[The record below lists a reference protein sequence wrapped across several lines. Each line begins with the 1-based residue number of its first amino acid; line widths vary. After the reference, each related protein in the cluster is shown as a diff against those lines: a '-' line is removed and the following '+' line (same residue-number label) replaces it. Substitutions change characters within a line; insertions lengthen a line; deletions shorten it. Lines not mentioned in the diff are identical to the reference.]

1 MKVWQIGDGD
11 WWMAPTAAEA
21 LDAAGALYGLPP
33 AELAE
38 DGVHELSDAD
48 LERLTFFDDLSA
60 GPGMRWAVCRTFA
73 EEFKRRMATDPTT
86 QIFAASEC

>member
-48 LERLTFFDDLSA
+48 LERLTFFDDLYA
-60 GPGMRWAVCRTFA
+60 RTGERTFA